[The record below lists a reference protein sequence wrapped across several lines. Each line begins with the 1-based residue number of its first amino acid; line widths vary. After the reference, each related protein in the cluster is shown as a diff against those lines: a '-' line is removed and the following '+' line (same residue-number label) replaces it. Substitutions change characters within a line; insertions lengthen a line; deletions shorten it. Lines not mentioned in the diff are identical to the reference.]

1 MTALPVATQFIHG
14 IDLFAGAGGLSLGA
28 QLAGVTITHAVENNN
43 AAAET
48 YRANH
53 SQTTVI
59 DEDIRSVSPPS
70 FKKGALKV
78 LFGGPPC
85 QGFSTSNQRTR
96 TATNP
101 NNWLFG
107 EFFRFAKTSR
117 PDLIVLE
124 NVKGLRETAD
134 GQFERLILNE
144 FQELGYSSDVWTLCA
159 AEFGVPQLRHR
170 LFFVAQ
176 QKGQLPQCPKGV
188 VSEFITV
195 RQAIGDLPDLT
206 VGANVDELNY
216 SHRKPSAYALSLRGG
231 LLRTTGHLVTANNAV
246 VQKRY
251 PFIPEGGNWQ
261 DIPKRLMKNY
271 TNLVDSRSRH
281 SGIYRR
287 LVWDAPSVVIA
298 NFRKNML
305 VHPSQH
311 RLLSIREAARIQSFP
326 DHYKF
331 CGSIGMQQQ
340 QVSNAVPPLLAKAV
354 FETLL
359 SAL

>member
-1 MTALPVATQFIHG
+1 MSQQFIHG

-28 QLAGVTITHAVENNN
+28 QLAGVTTTHAVENNN
-43 AAAET
+43 AAANT

-53 SQTTVI
+53 SATEVI
-59 DEDIRSVSPPS
+59 EEDIRSVRPPS

-96 TATNP
+96 SAANP

-107 EFFRFAKTSR
+107 EFFRFARVTH

-144 FQELGYSSDVWTLCA
+144 FKDQGYQSAVWTLCA
-159 AEFGVPQLRHR
+159 AEFGVPQMRHR
-170 LFFVAQ
+170 LFFVARR
-176 QKGQLPQCPKGV
+176 KGPLPECPKGFMKKFV
-188 VSEFITV
+188 TV
-195 RQAIGDLPDLT
+195 RQAIGDLPDLA
-206 VGANVDELNY
+206 VGANEDELSY
-216 SHRKPSAYALSLRGG
+216 SGRKPSNYALKLRGG
-231 LLRTTGHLVTANNAV
+231 LSRLTGHLVTANNEV

-251 PFIPEGGNWQ
+251 PFIPPGGNWQ

-271 TNLVDSRSRH
+271 SNLVDSRSRH
-281 SGIYRR
+281 TGIYRR
-287 LVWDAPSVVIA
+287 LVWDEPSVVIA

-311 RLLSIREAARIQSFP
+311 RGLSIREAARIQSFP
-326 DHYKF
+326 DYYCFK
-331 CGSIGMQQQ
+331 GSIGQQQQ

-354 FETLL
+354 FEHLLQFISSTL
-359 SAL
+359 